1 MKQTREKEL
10 LRASEAVLPEGS
22 EHGRQQENEN
32 SSNVLRTYK
41 ARLFAMIFSNK
52 EELLKLYNAV
62 NQTNYKDPELLTV
75 NTLENAIYMSMQ
87 NDISF
92 LIAFQLNLYEHQSTY
107 SPNLPLRY
115 LMYVSDLYSVI
126 TKNENLYG
134 RRKVKVPTPRFL
146 IFYNGVEERPDME
159 ILRLSDLYEVQEEEY
174 WLDLKAVMLNINP
187 GHNQELLDACPTL
200 KEYSE
205 YTSRV
210 RRYAKKETLEAAVE
224 RAITECIQEGI
235 LEEFL
240 RTYRAEVKSV
250 SIYEYDEE
258 RHMRQERE
266 EAHEEGREEGRR
278 EGEERMNRLIL
289 ALDRSGR
296 IQESVRAA
304 TDPEYL
310 QKLFRE
316 FGI

>member
-1 MKQTREKEL
+1 MEL
-10 LRASEAVLPEGS
+10 
-22 EHGRQQENEN
+22 
-32 SSNVLRTYK
+32 
-41 ARLFAMIFSNK
+41 
-52 EELLKLYNAV
+52 
-62 NQTNYKDPELLTV
+62 
-75 NTLENAIYMSMQ
+75 
-87 NDISF
+87 
-92 LIAFQLNLYEHQSTY
+92 
-107 SPNLPLRY
+107 
-115 LMYVSDLYSVI
+115 
-126 TKNENLYG
+126 
-134 RRKVKVPTPRFL
+134 
-146 IFYNGVEERPDME
+146 
-159 ILRLSDLYEVQEEEY
+159 LRLSDLYEVQEEEY

-187 GHNQELLDACPTL
+187 GHNQALLDACPTL